1 MKSPQPLAALMAAF
15 LATTIAVLPLSA
27 EEHALHTFK
36 RQQLT
41 GTYFSE
47 GANAG
52 DINADGHADVV
63 YGPYWFAGPDF
74 TRKHEIY
81 APKPQPVEGYADN
94 FFNWVYDFNADGAP
108 DILVVGFPGTP
119 GYVYENPGPAGLAKR
134 WKKHAVVKSV
144 ANESP
149 QFLDLVGDKR
159 PELLCTQ
166 GGAFGFVTVN
176 WDRPFETWPFHKI
189 SDQAAPDRFG
199 HGLGAGDISGDGR
212 MDIIAANGWF
222 EQPADKP
229 LDSPWKFHPVSFSNA
244 YGGAEMYAYD
254 VDGDG
259 DNDVITSLAAHDFG
273 LAWYEQVRS
282 NPNTEPTFRMRLIMG
297 NKPAQNRYGVVFS
310 EPHSLAL
317 VDMDGD
323 GLKDIVT
330 GKTYYSHH
338 KQSPMWDAGA
348 VVYWFRLTRSA
359 AGVDWVPHKID
370 GEAGIGRQVSIADL
384 NNDKLL
390 DVVVGGMKGAHVLL
404 HSKKAV
410 SQEEFRQAQPKP
422 VNAAEEPVQRGPAP
436 KIDSQ
441 TGKVVG
447 AVEGEDLKILNVSA
461 GKTSVQ
467 AMQGFKAD
475 RWSGGRQ
482 LFWSGAKP
490 GDRLELQ
497 LVAAETSQPV
507 EIKAAFTMAG
517 DYAIV
522 QCTLD
527 GKPLGRPI
535 DFYNYPEVITTGEL
549 TLGTTALPPGPHK
562 LALIITGANPA
573 AAPAHLVG
581 LDYIR
586 LHPARNE

>member
-1 MKSPQPLAALMAAF
+1 MQSTRLLMAVLLAAT
-15 LATTIAVLPLSA
+15 LAVQPAQA
-27 EEHALHTFK
+27 EDLALHSFQ
-36 RQQLT
+36 RQKLS

-63 YGPYWFAGPDF
+63 YGPYWFAGPAF
-74 TRKHEIY
+74 TQKHEIY
-81 APKPQPVEGYADN
+81 PPKPQPTEGYADN
-94 FFNWVYDFNADGAP
+94 FFNWVYDFNSDGAP

-119 GYVYENPGPAGLAKR
+119 GYVYENPGPAGLGHH

-166 GGAFGFVTVN
+166 AGAFGFVTVN
-176 WDRPFETWPFHKI
+176 WEQPFETWPFHKI
-189 SDQAAPDRFG
+189 SDQPAPDRFG

-212 MDIIAANGWF
+212 TDIIAANGWF
-222 EQPADKP
+222 EQPADKS
-229 LDSPWKFHPVSFSNA
+229 LENVWKFHPAAFSNA

-273 LAWYEQVRS
+273 LAWYEQVRPT
-282 NPNTEPTFRMRLIMG
+282 NPTAEPTFRMRLIMG
-297 NKPAQNRYGVVFS
+297 SKPAQNRYGVVFS

-317 VDMDGD
+317 VDIDGD

-348 VVYWFRLTRSA
+348 VVYWFRLTHTA

-370 GEAGIGRQVSIADL
+370 TEAGIGRQVSIADL
-384 NNDKLL
+384 NNDKLP
-390 DVVVGGMKGAHVLL
+390 DIVVGGMKGAHVLL

-410 SQEEFRQAQPKP
+410 TPDEFRQAQPKP
-422 VNAAEEPVQRGPAP
+422 VQPTQEPAQRGPAANIDP
-436 KIDSQ
+436 K
-441 TGKVVG
+441 TGKVAG
-447 AVEGEDLKILNVSA
+447 AIEGESLKILSLSA
-461 GKTSVQ
+461 GKTTVQ

-475 RWSGGRQ
+475 RWSGDKQ
-482 LFWSGAKP
+482 LFWAGAKP

-497 LVAAETSQPV
+497 FDATDTSQTT
-507 EIKAAFTMAG
+507 EIKATFTMAA

-522 QCTLD
+522 QCELD

-535 DFYNYPEVITTGEL
+535 DFFNDPEVVTTGEL
-549 TLGTTALPPGPHK
+549 TLGSTALPPGPHK
-562 LALIITGANPA
+562 LALVIIGANPSA
-573 AAPAHLVG
+573 KRAYMVG
-581 LDYIR
+581 MDYIS
-586 LHPARNE
+586 LHPAHSR